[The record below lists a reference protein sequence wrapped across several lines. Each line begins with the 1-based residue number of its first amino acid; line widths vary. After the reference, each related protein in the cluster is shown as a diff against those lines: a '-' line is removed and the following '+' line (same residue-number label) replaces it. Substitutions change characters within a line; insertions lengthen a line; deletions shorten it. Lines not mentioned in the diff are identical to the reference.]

1 MDTVN
6 EKLIDKLA
14 SSPLFKG
21 VPRGEILRILSD
33 ERAVER
39 TYQHDETV
47 YEPTSFMKSLGF
59 LVSGRA
65 EVGMAGYP
73 MRMIEGGTYFGV
85 AALFGV
91 GETYVTRIRAMKNTR
106 ILFFAEDLIEE
117 CLRTMPAF
125 SVNYAAFLTGR
136 IRFLNRK
143 IGLLSG
149 HDSRESLAGFL
160 AGRARL
166 TGKRVTVASYAQLAK
181 SLNIARSSLYRA
193 MDELEER
200 GIIKREGKEIVIMDE
215 TALYNFEHEKEIS

>member
-1 MDTVN
+1 
-6 EKLIDKLA
+6 
-14 SSPLFKG
+14 
-21 VPRGEILRILSD
+21 
-33 ERAVER
+33 
-39 TYQHDETV
+39 
-47 YEPTSFMKSLGF
+47 
-59 LVSGRA
+59 
-65 EVGMAGYP
+65 MAGYP
-73 MRMIEGGTYFGV
+73 MRMIEGGTYFGA
-85 AALFGV
+85 AALFGA
-91 GETYVTRIRAMKNTR
+91 GEIYVTRIRAMKNTR

-215 TALYNFEHEKEIS
+215 TALYNF